1 MHKEFHI
8 NTQKARADKFCAL
21 LDAPGSFLRRAT
33 LPGKPIDSVVEVL
46 TIHSA
51 KRTETEL
58 LRDFPEVLHP
68 FDEKMGWDYNKVF
81 VDDESY
87 HGGYGDVYKNYGVDM
102 ERGCVVAVRPDQYVG
117 WVGELDDFDG
127 VEGYFT
133 GCLVLR

>member
-8 NTQKARADKFCAL
+8 NTQKARVDKFCAL

-33 LPGKPIDSVVEVL
+33 LLGKPIDSVVEVL

-58 LRDFPEVLHP
+58 LRDFLEVLHP

-81 VDDESY
+81 VDYESY
-87 HGGYGDVYKNYGVDM
+87 HEGYGDAYKNYGVDM
-102 ERGCVVAVRPDQYVG
+102 ERGCVVAVGPDQYVG

-127 VEGYFT
+127 LEGYFA

>member
-8 NTQKARADKFCAL
+8 NTQKARVDKFCAL

-33 LPGKPIDSVVEVL
+33 LLGKPIDSVVEVL

-58 LRDFPEVLHP
+58 LRDFLEVLHP

-87 HGGYGDVYKNYGVDM
+87 HEGYGDAYKNYGVDM

-127 VEGYFT
+127 LEGYFA